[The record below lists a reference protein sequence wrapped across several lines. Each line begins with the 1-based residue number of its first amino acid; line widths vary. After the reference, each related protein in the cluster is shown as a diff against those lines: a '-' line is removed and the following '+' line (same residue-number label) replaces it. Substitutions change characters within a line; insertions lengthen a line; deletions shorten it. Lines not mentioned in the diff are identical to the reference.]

1 MIVSAGGGALP
12 ASILSPVPQ
21 RDRLTIAHVTPYPW
35 GTHHEVNSFVADA
48 ARELD
53 GRGMN
58 VLVAAPGGS
67 RSEVKRTSEA
77 IDAARTDPG
86 AVFSGWDGDR
96 IGDGGAP
103 VLSVGAAIP
112 LPAGGRPR
120 PAPVPVDI
128 GRSLEGLLG
137 SVAFDVVHVHDP
149 FAPSISS
156 AALRHS
162 WSLNVGSF
170 HLPTERVLSTQVARP
185 LVEIFFGRL
194 DARTVSGRSTEE
206 LMQRFFPGTY
216 EIVPPAASIPAA
228 DRDPAAPPRI
238 VYCGR
243 EERGA
248 LRLFLRALRRL
259 PLDLEWKA
267 DLWIED
273 DSIATPRLNRAL
285 RERVRVLRPRDAS
298 CEEVIAGADVLCAA
312 SGGPRPAPTLI
323 RAAFAAGAV
332 PVAAQIPPYVELI
345 ESDGA
350 EHGFGFPQ
358 GDALTLAGQVERL
371 LRNPEQ
377 RRAMAAAGRARS
389 RDAGAVGDELEAI
402 YERLAA
408 RRHDPRG
415 DPEARRRI
423 SRRRTIDCDLHMHTD
438 HSGDCAT
445 PVEVLLE
452 TAKDRGM
459 GAIAVTDHNEI
470 SGALAARDAAE
481 RDGGIKV
488 IVGEEVKTA
497 EQGEVIGLF
506 LEEKIERG
514 MTMAETIAE
523 IRRQGGL
530 VYVPHPFDRLHSVP
544 DYEHLL
550 SIVEE
555 VDILEVFNP
564 RVAFGAFNEE
574 AERFAAKYR
583 IVPGAGSDGHVAQ
596 ALGSVRIRLHDFD
609 GPAEFLEAMRSAD
622 IVRKHKNLVYVQAL
636 KWMQAASGQAGRR
649 KEVLDPQPV
658 RGGKRAAARRRRP
671 VAGRGKS

>member
-1 MIVSAGGGALP
+1 
-12 ASILSPVPQ
+12 VPQ
-21 RDRLTIAHVTPYPW
+21 RKGLTIAHVTPYPW
-35 GTHHEVNSFVADA
+35 GPHHEVNSFVADA
-48 ARELD
+48 AMELAA
-53 GRGMN
+53 RGHD
-58 VLVAAPGGS
+58 VLVAAPGAS
-67 RSEVKRTSEA
+67 RT
-77 IDAARTDPG
+77 AARRSAKAIEEAREDPS
-86 AVFSGWDGDR
+86 AVYSKWEGER
-96 IGDGGAP
+96 VGGGPP
-103 VLSVGAAIP
+103 VLSIGAAIP

-149 FAPSISS
+149 FAPSVSS

-162 WSLNVGSF
+162 WSLNAGTF
-170 HLPTERVLSTQVARP
+170 HLPTERVVSTQVARP
-185 LVEIFFGRL
+185 LVEIFLGRL
-194 DARTVSGRSTEE
+194 DARMVSGRSTEE
-206 LMQRFFPGTY
+206 LMQRYFPGGY
-216 EIVPPAASIPAA
+216 EIVEPAATVPAA
-228 DRDPAAPPRI
+228 ERDAGAPPRV
-238 VYCGR
+238 VYCAR

-259 PLDLEWKA
+259 PLDLEWTA
-267 DLWIED
+267 DVWIED
-273 DSIATPRLNRAL
+273 DSIPTPRLNRAL
-285 RERVRVLRPRDAS
+285 RERVRFLRPRDAT
-298 CEEVIAGADVLCAA
+298 CEEVVAGADVVCAA
-312 SGGPRPAPTLI
+312 SGGPRPAPSLI
-323 RAAFAAGAV
+323 RGAFAAGAV
-332 PVAAQIPPYVELI
+332 PVAAQIPPYMELI
-345 ESDGA
+345 DRDDGV
-350 EHGFGFPQ
+350 ERGFGFPQ

-371 LRNPEQ
+371 LRDDGLRE
-377 RRAMAAAGRARS
+377 RLAAAGRDCARS
-389 RDAGAVGDELEAI
+389 PAQLVDELEAV
-402 YERLAA
+402 YERIAV
-408 RRHDPRG
+408 RRHDPG
-415 DPEARRRI
+415 GNAEVRRRI

-470 SGALAARDAAE
+470 SGALAAREAAE

-550 SIVEE
+550 DIVEE
-555 VDILEVFNP
+555 IDILEVFNP

-609 GPAEFLEAMRSAD
+609 GAEEFLEAMRSAD

-636 KWMQAASGQAGRR
+636 KWMQAASGQAGGR
-649 KEVLDPQPV
+649 KEVRDPQPV
-658 RGGKRAAARRRRP
+658 RGGKRAAARRRRAT
-671 VAGRGKS
+671 AGRGKS